1 MDSKRA
7 VLYEEGLEFAL
18 KHKLTF
24 IETSAKTASNVEAAF
39 TKTAEKI
46 YENIK
51 TGTHSLILILIL
63 TYSYSL
69 THTHSLILTH
79 SYSLML
85 THSRNRFV

>member
-1 MDSKRA
+1 MDTKRA

-18 KHKLTF
+18 KHKLIF

-51 TGTHSLILILIL
+51 TGTHSLYAL
-63 TYSYSL
+63 TLPYL
-69 THTHSLILTH
+69 LTHSLT
-79 SYSLML
+79 
-85 THSRNRFV
+85 